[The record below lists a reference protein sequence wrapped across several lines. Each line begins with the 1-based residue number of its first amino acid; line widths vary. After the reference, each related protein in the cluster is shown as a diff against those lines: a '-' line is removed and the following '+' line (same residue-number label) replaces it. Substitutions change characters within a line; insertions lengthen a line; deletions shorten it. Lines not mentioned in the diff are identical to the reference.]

1 MSYCPACGH
10 KTIEAIPAGDDTL
23 RQVCPLCGHVHYENP
38 KILVACIVYEGDKV
52 LWIKR
57 AHEPY
62 TGRWAV
68 PAGFMERGETVLGAA
83 CREFREETGLTLLHD
98 KVKLYSVLSLPD
110 IDQVYITYF
119 APLPSHDFHVTAET
133 LDIRLLSQSEIAG
146 YDIAYPPQMDS
157 LISQLYRELQAG
169 GINAKVPH
177 SAELRSGGQPDQV

>member
-1 MSYCPACGH
+1 MTYCPGCGH
-10 KTIEAIPAGDDTL
+10 KTIEAIPAGDDSL
-23 RQVCPLCGHVHYENP
+23 RQVCPNCGHVHYENP

-62 TGRWAV
+62 AGRWAV
-68 PAGFMERGETVLGAA
+68 PAGFMERGETVPEAA
-83 CREFREETGLTLLHD
+83 CREFREETGLPLLQE

-110 IDQVYITYF
+110 IDQVYITYH

-133 LDIRLLSQSEIAG
+133 QDIRLLSQGEIAG
-146 YDIAYPPQMDS
+146 YDSAYPPQMDS

-169 GINAKVPH
+169 GIDAKVPH
-177 SAELRSGGQPDQV
+177 SAELRSENQPD